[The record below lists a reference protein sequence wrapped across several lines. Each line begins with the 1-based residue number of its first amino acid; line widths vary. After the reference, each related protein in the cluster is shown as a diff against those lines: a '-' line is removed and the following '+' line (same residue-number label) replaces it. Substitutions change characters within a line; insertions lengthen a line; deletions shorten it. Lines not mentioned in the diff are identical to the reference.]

1 MPKKL
6 SLNDAIKIAKSREG
20 KCLSIEYINNITPML
35 WECNKFHQWTAR
47 FYNIKNKH
55 SWCPHCVSK
64 KLNISVAQELAF
76 AKNGRC
82 ISENYINN
90 KSPLLWECK
99 NNHQFRLS
107 LTEVKNYKCWCRE
120 CKKLSLE
127 FAQNLANKKGGK
139 CISSSYCNRR
149 TPLSWSCSKGHLWL
163 ARIDQIQR
171 GTWCP
176 YCKNKR
182 EQLCREIVTNYLGLP
197 SKIRKPDFLKTPE
210 HPSGLHLDIYYPEY
224 GFAIE
229 VQGEQ
234 HDHYIEF
241 FHRGGSN
248 NFIKQQERDQL
259 KKELCEENWIVLRYV
274 WYYEDPYIVI
284 PEHLRELGLI
294 ERFGIY

>member
-6 SLNDAIKIAKSREG
+6 SLNDAIKIAESREG
-20 KCLSIEYINNITPML
+20 KCLSIEYINNLTPML
-35 WECNKFHQWTAR
+35 WECNKFHRWTTR

-64 KLNISVAQELAF
+64 KLNISVAQE
-76 AKNGRC
+76 C

-107 LTEVKNYKCWCRE
+107 LAEVKNSKCWCRE

-149 TPLSWSCSKGHLWL
+149 SPLSWSCFKGHSWF

-176 YCKNKR
+176 YCSKNKR
-182 EQLCREIVTNYLGLP
+182 EKLCQKIVSKYLGPP
-197 SKIRKPDFLKTPE
+197 SKIRRPDFLKTSNSPI
-210 HPSGLHLDIYYPEY
+210 GLELDIYYPEY

-229 VQGEQ
+229 QAQ
-234 HDHYIEF
+234 
-241 FHRGGSN
+241 
-248 NFIKQQERDQL
+248 DQL

-294 ERFGIY
+294 E